1 MDFSNP
7 KNHNIWGVNKLLQT
21 LKRYSF
27 LYIVYF
33 KQHLKVM
40 MEYKV
45 DFLIGISSVFIQQF
59 AAIFFLKVVFDH
71 IETLKGWNFYQILLI
86 YGIAFAGRA
95 IHHIFFDNLW
105 TIGWQYIRTGNL
117 DRLLIRPINPL
128 FQIIAERVQ
137 QDGIGQLIIG
147 GMVLYYSISNLDIA
161 ISLGNVLIL
170 IIMIIS
176 SGLIF
181 VALNLFFITFSFWM
195 TDSLPVVSAVFNLS
209 DFSRYPITIYN
220 KVIAFILTFIIPY
233 SFTAFYPAAF
243 FFDKGYKWVS
253 LCTPL
258 VAIILCFISYR
269 FWKYGLSAFTS
280 TGS

>member
-1 MDFSNP
+1 ML
-7 KNHNIWGVNKLLQT
+7 HT
-21 LKRYSF
+21 LKRYAF
-27 LYIVYF
+27 LYTVYF

-59 AAIFFLKVVFDH
+59 ASIFFIKVVFDH

-128 FQIIAERVQ
+128 FQIVAERVQ
-137 QDGIGQLIIG
+137 QDGFGQLIIG
-147 GMVLYYSISNLDIA
+147 GIILSYSTSHLNISMTI
-161 ISLGNVLIL
+161 GNVLML
-170 IIMIIS
+170 LVMIIS
-176 SGLIF
+176 SGFIF

-195 TDSLPVVSAVFNLS
+195 TDSLPVVSAVFSLS

-233 SFTAFYPAAF
+233 SFTSFYPAAF

-258 VAIILCFISYR
+258 VAIILCFIAYR
-269 FWKYGLSAFTS
+269 FWKYGLSVFTS